1 MKNPLLALI
10 KAENVFFQLTNDSK
24 RVTHI
29 ALSSFLLPVFFLI
42 ISALLTQNVFA
53 PLFFGDPTQ
62 ASSSARQAFGLYAIF
77 GTVIFFIF
85 LWIKFFE
92 GRSFRSIGFT
102 KEKALKKYLFGF
114 FLGFL
119 MNTIVIGIM
128 ASLGNIESSQEN
140 AFVGINVFGSVLLFL
155 FGYVI
160 QGSGEEIIFRGWMFQ
175 VIGARYKPWLGVL
188 ITTILFS
195 LVHLNNSGTNLF
207 SIINLMLV
215 SILLI
220 LFVIKDGSIWSACAW
235 HTAWNWTLGNVY
247 GLSVS
252 GTSQKDSILALNTT
266 GNDLISGGQFGPEA
280 SVIVTFVLSVA
291 ITHLAIIIS
300 RNQRIL
306 KNIIN

>member
-10 KAENVFFQLTNDSK
+10 RPENIFFQLTNDSK
-24 RVTHI
+24 RITHI
-29 ALSSFLLPVFFLI
+29 ALSSFLLPVSFII
-42 ISALLTQNVFA
+42 ISALLTQNIFA
-53 PLFFGDPTQ
+53 PLYFGDPTQ
-62 ASSSARQAFGLYAIF
+62 ASSSARQAFGLFALF
-77 GTVIFFIF
+77 GTVIFLIF
-85 LWIKFFE
+85 LWVRFFE

-102 KEKALKKYLFGF
+102 KENALKKYLFGF

-119 MNTIVIGIM
+119 MNTIVVGIM
-128 ASLGNIESSQEN
+128 ASLGSIESNQAN
-140 AFVGINVFGSVLLFL
+140 TYVNINVLGSVVVFL
-155 FGYVI
+155 FGFVI

-195 LVHLNNSGTNLF
+195 LLHLNNTGANLF

-220 LFVIKDGSIWSACAW
+220 LFVIKDGSIWAACAW

-252 GTSQKDSILALNTT
+252 GKSQKDSILALSTT
-266 GNDLISGGQFGPEA
+266 GNELISGGQFGPEA
-280 SVIVTFVLSVA
+280 SVIVTVVLLVA
-291 ITHLAIIIS
+291 ISILIVVIS
-300 RNQRIL
+300 RNQKKQ
-306 KNIIN
+306 KNVEN